1 MLLRVLIVSLVV
13 AGCRSVAP
21 TSDAPG
27 APVATSSETPA
38 APPVASA
45 PEATSVDAGK
55 KLAPLSEDFVTLP
68 VEGFKDAIVSVPTGA
83 TAPRPVVVALHGNY
97 DRPEW
102 QCEVWREITKG
113 HPFVLCPR
121 GIPRDD
127 APKSE
132 DRWTYGAMGPT
143 EKELERALEALA
155 KRFGEHV
162 DPGPI
167 VYTGFSLGAIY
178 GKLIARKNAK
188 RFPRA
193 VFVEGG
199 YEGWALGNVREYAK
213 GGGTRVLFAC
223 GQSACVHAGKQVA
236 RLLEKE
242 GISSRVASGGN
253 IGHTYDGPV
262 ASAVAAEWGWLN
274 EGDPRFTPP

>member
-1 MLLRVLIVSLVV
+1 MRSIVGGAVLLI
-13 AGCRSVAP
+13 ACRSVSP
-21 TSDAPG
+21 QSDATA
-27 APVATSSETPA
+27 APVTSASHTANATPNEEVAT
-38 APPVASA
+38 PPV
-45 PEATSVDAGK
+45 EDAGK
-55 KLAPLSEDFVTLP
+55 KLVPLTEDFVQLP
-68 VEGFKDAIVSVPTGA
+68 VEGFKEAIVSVPTGA
-83 TAPRPVVVALHGNY
+83 TTPRPVVVALHGNY

-113 HPFVLCPR
+113 FPFVLCPR

-143 EKELERALEALA
+143 EKELERAIEALA
-155 KRFGEHV
+155 ARFPDHV

-178 GKLIARKNAK
+178 GKLIARKNAA

-199 YEGWALGNVREYAK
+199 YEGWALGNARAYAK
-213 GGGTRVLFAC
+213 GGGARVLFAC

-242 GISSRVASGGN
+242 GIPTRVVSGGN

-262 ASAVAAEWGWLN
+262 ARAIAAEWAWLN
-274 EGDPRFTPP
+274 EGDARFSAP